1 MALKLV
7 PPAPEPEPT
16 PRQKIARRLAAS
28 TPSHL
33 LKCPRCAG
41 MELIETVTGVEVTK
55 DGKHRR
61 GTKSKVCLSCL
72 MRGTRVEVR

>member
-1 MALKLV
+1 
-7 PPAPEPEPT
+7 
-16 PRQKIARRLAAS
+16 
-28 TPSHL
+28 
-33 LKCPRCAG
+33 

-72 MRGTRVEVR
+72 MRGKRIEVR